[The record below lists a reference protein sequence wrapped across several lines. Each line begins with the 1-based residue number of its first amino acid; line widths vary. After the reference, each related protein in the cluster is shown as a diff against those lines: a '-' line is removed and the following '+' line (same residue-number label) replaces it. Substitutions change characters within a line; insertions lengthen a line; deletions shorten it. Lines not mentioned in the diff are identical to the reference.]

1 MNLHLS
7 KMFNI
12 RTELQT
18 LQYAV
23 DDIDMVE
30 MMLESLP
37 AQTEFESLKSSIRY
51 SADTTL
57 FTPTKVRELIH
68 ATAARQVEFRGKGG
82 GGQRGGART
91 GNSGGAGGGNVSKGR
106 SDNQQEEKSG
116 DSKKK
121 KLKKCYICGSTAY
134 LRADCPDKVEKS
146 GEDGA
151 NAGEQKRKP
160 RGNMTILQQVASPS
174 GQDHDNGSAGVEV
187 GDLDQMILDA
197 GVEVEIRAP
206 VHEDAGRE
214 GAQEVSSAGADD
226 AVDTNGWWFFDTA
239 GMLTSQATCRTSSHL
254 RRTPVTRR
262 ARMEWHLL

>member
-82 GGQRGGART
+82 GDQRGGERII
-91 GNSGGAGGGNVSKGR
+91 
-106 SDNQQEEKSG
+106 Q
-116 DSKKK
+116 
-121 KLKKCYICGSTAY
+121 
-134 LRADCPDKVEKS
+134 
-146 GEDGA
+146 
-151 NAGEQKRKP
+151 
-160 RGNMTILQQVASPS
+160 
-174 GQDHDNGSAGVEV
+174 
-187 GDLDQMILDA
+187 
-197 GVEVEIRAP
+197 
-206 VHEDAGRE
+206 
-214 GAQEVSSAGADD
+214 
-226 AVDTNGWWFFDTA
+226 
-239 GMLTSQATCRTSSHL
+239 
-254 RRTPVTRR
+254 
-262 ARMEWHLL
+262 